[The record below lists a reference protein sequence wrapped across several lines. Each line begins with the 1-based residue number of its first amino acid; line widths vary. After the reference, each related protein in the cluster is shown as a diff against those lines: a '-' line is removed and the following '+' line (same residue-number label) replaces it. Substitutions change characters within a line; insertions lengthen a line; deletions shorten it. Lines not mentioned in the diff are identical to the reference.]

1 MRVQQ
6 VGHVTVATAR
16 DANRLIPQRRRQWL
30 VNAVHHAWIHP
41 ARKTHTQPSSPS
53 RRARHHATCL
63 MAEGSEWKRI
73 LKPNTLTIQWA
84 SKRSGHPGQPT
95 PRLYLGLTALALHEQ
110 RCHQS
115 WPRAEQRSF
124 ETAHP
129 RHILTDGSL
138 PNATSPTGSVCVG
151 GSTRLRASA
160 RTRVRRVSRP
170 SKFKLKQQTAFS
182 LTSNIQ
188 TIQRGT
194 LRLVRAR
201 GQWRAR
207 PHAHACVRMCLRARK
222 EWLNWPSRKDADAN
236 AKRRTRVYLRE
247 KIAGSTNNTVSPC
260 NRP

>member
-41 ARKTHTQPSSPS
+41 AHKTHTQPSSPS
-53 RRARHHATCL
+53 QRARHHATCL

-110 RCHQS
+110 WCHQS

-124 ETAHP
+124 VTAHP
-129 RHILTDGSL
+129 RHIPTDGSS
-138 PNATSPTGSVCVG
+138 PNATSPT

-160 RTRVRRVSRP
+160 RTRARRVSKP
-170 SKFKLKQQTAFS
+170 SKFKLEKQTAFS

-188 TIQRGT
+188 KHSTRRSQART
-194 LRLVRAR
+194 RACSVNCARAR
-201 GQWRAR
+201 MRTRACVC
-207 PHAHACVRMCLRARK
+207 ACVR
-222 EWLNWPSRKDADAN
+222 
-236 AKRRTRVYLRE
+236 AKS
-247 KIAGSTNNTVSPC
+247 G
-260 NRP
+260 